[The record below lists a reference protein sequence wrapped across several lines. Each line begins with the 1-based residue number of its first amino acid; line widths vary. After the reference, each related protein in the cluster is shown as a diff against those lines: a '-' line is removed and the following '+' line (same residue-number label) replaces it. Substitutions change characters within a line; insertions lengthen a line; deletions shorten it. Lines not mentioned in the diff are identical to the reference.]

1 MGNLKRFI
9 VDIDTLEILKQ
20 GNIEG
25 NTYYLPKTQLE
36 RSKYDAVNKVL
47 VALGAKW
54 NKKANGHVFD
64 YDITESFNQVL
75 ETGIVTDWKK
85 STDFFYTPKNVV
97 NEMLGLVV
105 QPKLAKIKLLEPSA
119 GQGHIL
125 DLVKENFPNAEI
137 MCVEQN
143 PMHCNRLKEKDYS
156 PIQEDFMNIDV
167 TPIFDVILMNP
178 PFTYEMEHI
187 QHAYKFLNEDGVLIT
202 ICSGGIL
209 TKSTKKGKEF
219 KQWFDSVDG
228 YDYLL
233 PANSFK
239 ECGTSVNT
247 KMLVITKDKDT
258 EEI

>member
-85 STDFFYTPKNVV
+85 STDFFYTPEAVV
-97 NEMLGLVV
+97 HEILGLL
-105 QPKLAKIKLLEPSA
+105 PYNMLETIDILEPSA

-125 DLVKENFPNAEI
+125 DIVRSDFKYADLH
-137 MCVEQN
+137 CVEQN
-143 PMHCNRLKEKDYS
+143 PMHCERLKEKGYN
-156 PIQEDFMNIDV
+156 PICNDFMNIEPFEVDAV
-167 TPIFDVILMNP
+167 LMNP

-187 QHAYKFLNEDGVLIT
+187 QHAFKFLNDNGILIT

-219 KQWFDSVDG
+219 KQWFDSVGG

>member
-1 MGNLKRFI
+1 MGAYDRASGDYSIGQAFEQTPLALMLSVADQYATFIDERKKIMGNLKRFI

-85 STDFFYTPKNVV
+85 INRLFYTPKNVV

-119 GQGHIL
+119 GRDI
-125 DLVKENFPNAEI
+125 
-137 MCVEQN
+137 
-143 PMHCNRLKEKDYS
+143 Y
-156 PIQEDFMNIDV
+156 
-167 TPIFDVILMNP
+167 
-178 PFTYEMEHI
+178 
-187 QHAYKFLNEDGVLIT
+187 LI
-202 ICSGGIL
+202 
-209 TKSTKKGKEF
+209 
-219 KQWFDSVDG
+219 
-228 YDYLL
+228 
-233 PANSFK
+233 
-239 ECGTSVNT
+239 
-247 KMLVITKDKDT
+247 
-258 EEI
+258 